1 MNQLPAYAS
10 PRMHDVARLLA
21 RWLYRP
27 AFRIRVRGMERV
39 PRTGPVVVIANH
51 SSMIEPQLIFGLL
64 PRRSVFLV
72 KQEMFTGPVG
82 WGLRK
87 IGQLPVR
94 RGEPDRTPL
103 LESVRLLREGG
114 LVAVFP
120 EGARGAGDVVNARQ
134 GAAWLVRSSGA
145 VVVPIATRGTR
156 KPDSGSRRFRPVVH
170 MLVGEPFTVD
180 VHRGRLGLEQAT
192 ERLRAEL
199 ANTVRALDSYRAAN
213 PAPMTIKPESQ
224 RKEQR

>member
-1 MNQLPAYAS
+1 MSQLPAYAS
-10 PRMHDVARLLA
+10 PRVHDVARVIA

-27 AFRIRVRGMERV
+27 AFRVRVRGMQRV

-72 KQEMFTGPVG
+72 KQEMFRGVAG

-87 IGQLPVR
+87 IGQLAVR
-94 RGEPDRTPL
+94 RGVPDRTPM
-103 LESVRLLREGG
+103 LEAVRLLREGG

-120 EGARGAGDVVNARQ
+120 EGTRGAGDVANAHQ

-145 VVVPIATRGTR
+145 VVVPIAIRGTH
-156 KPDSGSRRFRPVVH
+156 KPESGRRRFRPVLH

-180 VHRGRLGLEQAT
+180 VHRGRTGLVQAT
-192 ERLRAEL
+192 ERVRVEL
-199 ANTVRALDSYRAAN
+199 ASTVRDLDTYRAAN
-213 PAPMTIKPESQ
+213 GIDDDDDT
-224 RKEQR
+224 